1 MNVSDDPSSATK
13 IHSNIAVD
21 PTTGVVAI
29 SWQDARGSADDTEV
43 NEYGVFL
50 DPWELKAEIG
60 EAPQHRESAPMGP
73 ERRIESVP
81 PPARQSGGDRA
92 VRIRG

>member
-1 MNVSDDPSSATK
+1 MWSDDKGITWSNPIGVSDDPSSATK

-50 DPWELKAEIG
+50 DPRELTAIVK
-60 EAPQHRESAPMGP
+60 
-73 ERRIESVP
+73 
-81 PPARQSGGDRA
+81 
-92 VRIRG
+92 

>member
-1 MNVSDDPSSATK
+1 MDKSTQHPGRLYVVYNNRPNINSFATRPYLTWSDDKGITWSNPMNVSDDPSSATK

-50 DPWELKAEIG
+50 DP
-60 EAPQHRESAPMGP
+60 
-73 ERRIESVP
+73 
-81 PPARQSGGDRA
+81 
-92 VRIRG
+92 